1 MKIEYLGHSCFKIT
15 ANNGISVLTD
25 PYTRVGYELPKNTRA
40 DIVTVSHS
48 HFDHNYTQA
57 VKGNPK
63 IITTEDR
70 QALCGVEVE
79 GVRSWHDERGGALRG
94 ANIIFKLDIDG
105 LRICHLGDLGEEY
118 SPSLIKEI
126 GKVDILLIP
135 VGGTYTI
142 DAVEAKRYVDEIAP
156 KMVIP
161 MHYRPKGGTI
171 DITDEKPFLSLF
183 DEVEYLGANELYIT
197 DLTEEK
203 TKIVFMERKK

>member
-15 ANNGISVLTD
+15 AKNGTSVLTD
-25 PYTRVGYELPKNTRA
+25 PYTRVGYELPENISA

-57 VKGNPK
+57 LKGSPQ
-63 IITTEDR
+63 IIKTEDR
-70 QALCGVEVE
+70 QSFNGVEIE
-79 GVRSWHDERGGALRG
+79 GVLSWHDERGGALRG
-94 ANIIFKLDIDG
+94 ANIIFKLEIDG
-105 LRICHLGDLGEEY
+105 LRICHFGDLGEPC
-118 SPSLIKEI
+118 SPSLVKAI

-142 DAVEAKRYVDEIAP
+142 DALEAKRFVDAIAP

-161 MHYRPKGGTI
+161 MHYKPNDGTI

-183 DEVEYLGANELYIT
+183 DEVEDLGDNAHYIT
-197 DLTEEK
+197 ALTEEK